1 MANFIT
7 DLLSPKTEVQVA
19 AESHK
24 LQAAVH
30 ANGHH
35 GDGHAADHDHHHH
48 DDTDMTVFGFWTYL
62 MSDLILF
69 ASLFIAFAVLSGH
82 IADGPS
88 AKDLFSDT
96 LDYVLIETMLLLI
109 SSVTFGF
116 AVLARYKNNVKMV
129 IAWLIVTF
137 LFGAGFVGMEIN
149 EFTHLIHEGYG
160 PDRSAFLSSFFS
172 LVGTHGIHVTCGLIW
187 MLVMMFQI
195 GKNGLTLANTR
206 RLACL
211 SLFWHFLDIVW
222 ICVFSVVYLLGVL

>member
-1 MANFIT
+1 MSNFISE
-7 DLLSPKTEVQVA
+7 LLYPKTIAQLESEA
-19 AESHK
+19 ARH
-24 LQAAVH
+24 H
-30 ANGHH
+30 APAH
-35 GDGHAADHDHHHH
+35 GDAYDDHHHH

-69 ASLFIAFAVLSGH
+69 ASLFIAFAVLNGH

-88 AKDLFSDT
+88 AKDLFSHT
-96 LDYVLIETMLLLI
+96 LDYVLIETFALLI

-116 AVLARYKNNVKMV
+116 AVLASYKHKANQV
-129 IAWLIVTF
+129 IGWLIVTW
-137 LFGAGFVGMEIN
+137 LFGAVFIGMEIN

-187 MLVMMFQI
+187 MAVLMVQI
-195 GKNGLTLANTR
+195 AKNGLTLPTTR

-222 ICVFSVVYLLGVL
+222 ICVFSVVYLLGVI